1 MYNVYKCKLCYNII
15 IWFIFLTIHFQH
27 SYSIIREIFFFFFK
41 REVSAK
47 YKRIFYNNTK
57 VRHELLLLLVCK
69 PEMAKHKME
78 VSNEYTY
85 KITSEKGGKNI
96 EIYILC
102 QATLRYADNPISV
115 WRVYIQDSP
124 KLSSILLYTEP

>member
-1 MYNVYKCKLCYNII
+1 
-15 IWFIFLTIHFQH
+15 
-27 SYSIIREIFFFFFK
+27 
-41 REVSAK
+41 
-47 YKRIFYNNTK
+47 
-57 VRHELLLLLVCK
+57 
-69 PEMAKHKME
+69 ME

-85 KITSEKGGKNI
+85 EITSEKGGKNI

-102 QATLRYADNPISV
+102 QAALCYADNPISRL